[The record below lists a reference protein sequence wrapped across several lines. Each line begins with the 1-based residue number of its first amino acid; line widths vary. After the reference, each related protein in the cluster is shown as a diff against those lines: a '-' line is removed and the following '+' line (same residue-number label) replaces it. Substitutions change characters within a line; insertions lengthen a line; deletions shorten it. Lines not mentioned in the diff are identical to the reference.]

1 MNNIGIIGCNCREH
15 ATGRSLYGNVIPG
28 VNIYYIGN
36 HVNIGLD
43 ALGYTY
49 DDIDITDKKIKYFYG
64 AKKIQHRLVI
74 IGPENPLEIGVADLL
89 EEEFTASCFGPIKN
103 LARLETDK
111 LFCRFLK
118 SVEKELRIDN

>member
-15 ATGRSLYGNVIPG
+15 AIGKSLYGNVIPG

-49 DDIDITDKKIKYFYG
+49 DDIDITDPNKILLWCRKY
-64 AKKIQHRLVI
+64 
-74 IGPENPLEIGVADLL
+74 N
-89 EEEFTASCFGPIKN
+89 TCC
-103 LARLETDK
+103 T
-111 LFCRFLK
+111 
-118 SVEKELRIDN
+118 